1 MSHYNGCGCGGHVHN
16 NCNSCTS
23 HNEIQQAVNDALAF
37 EKENLEQY
45 EINAAQSAT
54 DAAKE
59 AAKAA
64 ESASAAAQSQTN
76 AETAA
81 STAIQASASV
91 TDTAVVLEETA
102 ERIEHAQD
110 LLEEQISAL
119 QTKPVYFE
127 VSTPTS
133 SLVLPETE
141 NVFNV
146 RSIYVSSSRQAV
158 GYGFTFD
165 KVARTVTLAERITA
179 EQIAETEE
187 GFILVEVIC
196 DVYSS
201 DDPTSFPLIL
211 ASTAGASNIGTS
223 SGDTV
228 EESLLKLGRKLT
240 TVMPEDFSHLYSEP
254 VDQIKAALLYA
265 KTNGITSVTLV
276 PGKTYKI
283 TGTAGLEVDLGY
295 YSFGCLFGS
304 AFLDFTEFTGN
315 DCLWV
320 HSSQPYPAGARNHLH
335 SMKGVRAKGAILGA
349 NQSLLVVG
357 NNNDSSNG
365 TYNGDC
371 KIEDCLFSTADIVLK
386 ATNSTWRYKFINC
399 GFMMET
405 AGTYAMLFPSG
416 LTDSG
421 ESITFQNCKIFDMK
435 RCPILLACANFSMAM
450 PGTSVLNT
458 PIQVTGAGSL
468 LILDS
473 ATNIENP
480 NSPTW
485 YRFIEVTG
493 VGARVVLDGATLV
506 CNGPANQIKPLFY
519 VGTNAFMVF
528 HNVKFPG
535 NAYKFYLGDEG
546 YDTFVEGP
554 GYVIA
559 TSNIADITS
568 GVGNKVLHR
577 SLVPI
582 RNYAFASGDL
592 TGWSFNTQGSLSQ
605 TAVVSSAYGYTGNGV
620 RITSYGSLS
629 CYLTQ
634 KPKVVNNNYFT
645 TTIKARVVEAGTG
658 SSAGSLTVTFYDRDG
673 VVLQSGGAAT
683 IPNTVGDWVSYGAFL
698 QGRVP
703 QNAEYAEISVRC
715 REGAV
720 MDVDSV
726 LINYI

>member
-1 MSHYNGCGCGGHVHN
+1 MTRYNGCGCGGHVHSG
-16 NCNSCTS
+16 CNPCTS
-23 HNEIQQAVNDALAF
+23 HNEIQQAVNDALAL

-45 EINAAQSAT
+45 ETNAAQSAT

-59 AAKAA
+59 AANAA
-64 ESASAAAQSQTN
+64 ASASAAAQSQTN

-81 STAIQASASV
+81 STATQAAASV

-127 VSTPTS
+127 VTAPTNT
-133 SLVLPETE
+133 LVLPESET
-141 NVFNV
+141 VFNV
-146 RSIYVSSSRQAV
+146 RSIYVASARQDV

-165 KVARTVTLAERITA
+165 KPTRTITLAEEITA
-179 EQIAETEE
+179 DQIAETAE
-187 GFILVEVIC
+187 GFILVTAIC

-211 ASTAGASNIGTS
+211 ASEAGASNIGTS
-223 SGDTV
+223 TGETV
-228 EESLLKLGRKLT
+228 EEVLSRLNKRAT
-240 TVMPEDFSHLYSEP
+240 SVMPEDFSKLYSEP
-254 VDQIKAALLYA
+254 VDQIKAAMAYA
-265 KTNGITSVTLV
+265 KANGITSVMLT

-283 TGTAGLEVDLGY
+283 TGTSGLEVDLGY
-295 YSFGCLFGS
+295 YSFGCPFGS
-304 AFLDFTEFTGN
+304 AYLDFTEFIGN

-320 HSSQPYPAGARNHLH
+320 HSSQPYPLGARNHLH
-335 SMKGVRAKGAILGA
+335 KMRGIRSKGGIQ
-349 NQSLLVVG
+349 NIDQSLLVIG
-357 NNNDSSNG
+357 NNNDDSNG

-405 AGTYAMLFPSG
+405 AGKYAMLFPAG

-421 ESITFQNCKIFDMK
+421 ESISFQNCKIFDMK
-435 RCPILLACANFSMAM
+435 RCPIVLACANFSIAM
-450 PGTSVLNT
+450 PGTSVLNA
-458 PIQVTGAGSL
+458 PIQVTGAGAL
-468 LILDS
+468 LLLDS
-473 ATNIENP
+473 ASNIENP
-480 NSPTW
+480 GAPTW
-485 YRFIEVTG
+485 YRFVEVTG
-493 VGARVVLDGATLV
+493 VGARVILDGATLV
-506 CNGPANQIKPLFY
+506 CNGPTIQTKPIFY
-519 VGTNAFMVF
+519 VGTNAFMIF
-528 HNVKFPG
+528 HNVKLPG
-535 NAYKFYLGDEG
+535 NAYRFYMGDEG

-559 TSNIADITS
+559 TANIADITS
-568 GVGNKVLHR
+568 GAGNKLLHR

-582 RNYAFASGDL
+582 RNYAFGTGDL
-592 TGWSFNTQGSLSQ
+592 TGWSFNTQGSASQ
-605 TAVVSSAYGYTGNGV
+605 TAVVAAEYGNTGYGV

-645 TTIKARVVEAGTG
+645 TGTKVRVQVAGTG
-658 SSAGSLTVTFYDRDG
+658 TSAGSLTITFYDRDG
-673 VVLQSGGAAT
+673 VVLQSGGTAT
-683 IPNTVGDWVSYGAFL
+683 IPNTVGDWVNYGAFL

-703 QNAEYAEISVRC
+703 QNAEYAEVSIRC

-720 MDVDSV
+720 IDVDSV